1 MPRLAALLVLL
12 LLVPAASAR
21 AGSAPGV
28 DFELGFTTPEPGSPS
43 GLTIAMRFTNPQDPQ
58 TAPSPQRS
66 VVLELPDGSRLDL
79 RAVPVC
85 EASDAELM
93 LRGPAACPPE
103 TQLGTGSLTFRTDGG
118 PLLDPFVADARVFN
132 GGDALV
138 EVFGPRG
145 TTLTTAVG
153 RRRQTGP
160 TQLSETLAP
169 TPGGPPD
176 GESSITEL
184 TLALPART
192 GAGGAALLRTP
203 ATCPG
208 AWTSRLEVVTA
219 DGRTTG
225 VTDTT
230 PCVAPAG
237 ASTPSAGSS
246 TPSVG
251 GVRSGTRNARVRLT
265 RRVFSGGR
273 LRLGCTV
280 TGADKRSCVVRL
292 YVRRGKKL
300 ALVKKVPFSSR
311 TPTRTVRLRK
321 RRNLLLRAT
330 AATTAGKTLRSKRT
344 LRYTKRSKG

>member
-1 MPRLAALLVLL
+1 
-12 LLVPAASAR
+12 
-21 AGSAPGV
+21 
-28 DFELGFTTPEPGSPS
+28 
-43 GLTIAMRFTNPQDPQ
+43 MRFTNPDDPQ

-79 RAVPVC
+79 GAVPVC

-93 LRGPAACPPE
+93 LRGPAACPPG

-118 PLLDPFVADARVFN
+118 PALDPFVADARVFN

-145 TTLTTAVG
+145 TALTTAVG

-192 GAGGAALLRTP
+192 GAGGAALLTTP

-219 DGRTTG
+219 DGRTTR

-230 PCVAPAG
+230 PCVA
-237 ASTPSAGSS
+237 STPSAGTS

-251 GVRSGTRNARVRLT
+251 GATSRTRKARVRLT
-265 RRVFSGGR
+265 RRVFPGRR
-273 LRLGCTV
+273 LRLGCSV
-280 TGADKRSCVVRL
+280 TGADRRACVVRL
-292 YVRRGKKL
+292 YVRKGKKL
-300 ALVKKVPFSSR
+300 ALLRKVTFPSGTS
-311 TPTRTVRLRK
+311 TRTVCLRK
-321 RRNLLLRAT
+321 RRSLLLRAT
-330 AATTAGKTLRSKRT
+330 TTTTAGKTLRSKRT
-344 LRYTKRSKG
+344 LRYTNRADG